1 MYRLITNGVMVVTVV
16 IGILMIIAPKKMGK
30 KSLTETKKGI
40 LTIRIYGGALAVL
53 GLIALILLQRV
64 ELYNG

>member
-53 GLIALILLQRV
+53 GLIALILLQRI
-64 ELYNG
+64 EF

>member
-64 ELYNG
+64 EF

>member
-1 MYRLITNGVMVVTVV
+1 MYRLITNGVMVVTAV

-64 ELYNG
+64 EF

>member
-1 MYRLITNGVMVVTVV
+1 MYRLITNGVMVVTMV

-64 ELYNG
+64 EF

>member
-1 MYRLITNGVMVVTVV
+1 MYRLIANGVMVVTMV

-64 ELYNG
+64 EF

>member
-1 MYRLITNGVMVVTVV
+1 MYRLITNGVMVVTMV

-53 GLIALILLQRV
+53 GLIALILLQRI
-64 ELYNG
+64 EF